1 MSASSNG
8 DFNFYMGKG
17 ELLTGTQPMD
27 WVNKHRQRVTL
38 FSKTPVSPGEDGTVL
53 QADSTTNTGLRWVPH
68 EPIAISLSNS
78 VNSIIEFL
86 KSLVEERVTTEAR
99 RLSTQ
104 QKIIIK
110 NPYEAGRLYTIPFIS
125 TNTVQSVIDY
135 LNKTF
140 LFSLL
145 NKCSQFQLIFEGK
158 PLEPERIL
166 AHINIQDES
175 VLQILIHQSGGNYK
189 TRTNKKNKKMKV
201 RRRKTIHK

>member
-17 ELLTGTQPMD
+17 ELLTGTQSMD

-53 QADSTTNTGLRWVPH
+53 QADSNTNTGLKWVPH

-158 PLEPERIL
+158 PLEPERSL
-166 AHINIQDES
+166 ADFNTSI
-175 VLQILIHQSGGNYK
+175 
-189 TRTNKKNKKMKV
+189 RW
-201 RRRKTIHK
+201 